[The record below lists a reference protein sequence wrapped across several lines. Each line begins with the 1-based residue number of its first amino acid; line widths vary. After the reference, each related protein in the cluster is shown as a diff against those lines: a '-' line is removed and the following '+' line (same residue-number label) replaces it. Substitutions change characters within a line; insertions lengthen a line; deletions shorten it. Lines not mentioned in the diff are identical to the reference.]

1 MKSNVNVFVGVVLC
15 AVLCGMFVWLRSAGE
30 EDTWKPNE
38 IYDQVHSS
46 SYGASYTNATFSGS
60 PQDGGLA
67 VSMSSPS
74 SMRAR
79 HATNF
84 YAGAGYAPTASSP
97 LSSSVSLL
105 PSSHGGAAGAGLYAT
120 SSAELKYF
128 GGGGNGGA
136 AMGGRSS
143 MSGGSSSMAGGA
155 GVGSLSISSPI
166 AYSTARGG
174 NMGGTSGG
182 ADMLAQQG
190 AMPDMASSF
199 GYTAASNYL
208 NAGTYD
214 QYNAMYGGSSTG
226 RSNVRGKQN
235 APGNNQDNWLNWLAQ
250 NGNNYGKYVD
260 GVWMLDIYALK
271 SAYDAYCLGWNE
283 TMGGKMPT
291 WDEWLAWFMGSEDDP
306 YGWTD
311 DGGDTYTYYKYVP
324 IGDVMSLVLFA
335 LLYAVVLII
344 RRKKATLRYN

>member
-15 AVLCGMFVWLRSAGE
+15 AVLCGTFVWLRSAGE

-46 SYGASYTNATFSGS
+46 SYSASYTNATFSGS

-74 SMRAR
+74 YMRAR
-79 HATNF
+79 STNF
-84 YAGAGYAPTASSP
+84 YAGASYAPLASSP
-97 LSSSVSLL
+97 FASL
-105 PSSHGGAAGAGLYAT
+105 PMGAASGAGLYTT
-120 SSAELKYF
+120 SSAEMKSF

-174 NMGGTSGG
+174 NMGGLSGG

-199 GYTAASNYL
+199 GYVAASNYL

-214 QYNAMYGGSSTG
+214 QYNAMYGMG
-226 RSNVRGKQN
+226 RSNVRGRQN
-235 APGNNQDNWLNWLAQ
+235 TNGSHDNSWRMWLLYTWLPGMTDGWGTQGEDGNWYITEDDLRN
-250 NGNNYGKYVD
+250 
-260 GVWMLDIYALK
+260 
-271 SAYDAYCLGWNE
+271 AYNAFMSEWNS
-283 TMGGKMPT
+283 TMGGGEDGGPT
-291 WDEWLAWFMGSEDDP
+291 WEEWLAWFDP
-306 YGWTD
+306 YGSGSGLSL
-311 DGGDTYTYYKYVP
+311 GGNTYFWVP
-324 IGDVMSLVLFA
+324 VGDILPLVLLA
-335 LLYAVVLII
+335 LLYAIMVLV
-344 RRKKATLRYN
+344 RSKSARKLNNSIVQ